1 MKEWEEL
8 FRRFGLGD
16 MEDRLDRLFN
26 EFLGSKEGP
35 PGARVWGYTMYRGP
49 DGVPHVRE
57 FGTGL
62 GQPDKG
68 SEALPTGKEG
78 VREPFADVCHEGD
91 ELRIVVELPGVSKED
106 IDLQTTERSM
116 TVSVDTES
124 RKYHKALKLPAEVDP
139 ESAKAEYNNG
149 ILEVLLK
156 TANPEPAPRKIN
168 IL

>member
-1 MKEWEEL
+1 MKEWDEM
-8 FRRFGLGD
+8 FRRFGMGD
-16 MEDRLDRLFN
+16 MNDRLDRMFKD
-26 EFLGSKEGP
+26 FLGTDEST
-35 PGARVWGYTMYRGP
+35 PGAKVWGYTMYRGP

-57 FGTGL
+57 FGTGM
-62 GQPDKG
+62 GEDV
-68 SEALPTGKEG
+68 LPEKKEG
-78 VREPFADVCHEGD
+78 VREPFADVTHEGD

-106 IDLQTTERSM
+106 IDLHTTVRSM

-124 RKYHKALKLPAEVDP
+124 RKYHKVLKLPAEVDAD
-139 ESAKAEYNNG
+139 SARAEYNNG